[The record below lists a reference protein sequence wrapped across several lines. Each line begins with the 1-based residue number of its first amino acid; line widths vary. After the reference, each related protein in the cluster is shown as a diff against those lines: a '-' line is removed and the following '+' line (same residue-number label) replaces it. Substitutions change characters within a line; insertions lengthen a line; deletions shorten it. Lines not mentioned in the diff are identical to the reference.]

1 MHEDINETIKSIKKS
16 LRLAMNG
23 VVSTL
28 QRRQGLNY
36 KINFGVEIPRLKEIA
51 SRYTKGKE
59 LATALWKENIRECKL
74 LAIYLLPEE
83 EYTTVAESWIAEANF
98 TEIADHLA
106 MNILC
111 HLPDADL
118 LSMKWTSRKEGL
130 FPYCGY
136 LTLSHIMRQGRLPR
150 KEIESELAANV
161 LALATAEE
169 SRPLL
174 NCACNALATYLEM
187 VPDARERILSAANE
201 EREAIGELLDRLI

>member
-36 KINFGVEIPRLKEIA
+36 KINFGVEISRLKEIA
-51 SRYTKGKE
+51 SHYTKDKE
-59 LATALWKENIRECKL
+59 LAIALWKENIRESKL

-83 EYTTVAESWIAEANF
+83 EYSVVAESWIAEANF

-111 HLPDADL
+111 RLPGADL

-136 LTLSHIMRQGRLPR
+136 LTLSHIMRTGGLPR
-150 KEIESELAANV
+150 KEIESELATKV
-161 LALATAEE
+161 MELATAEG

-174 NCACNALATYLEM
+174 NCACNALGTYIGM
-187 VPDARERILSAANE
+187 VPDARDRILSAAGE
-201 EREAIGELLDRLI
+201 EREAVGNLLDKLI

>member
-1 MHEDINETIKSIKKS
+1 
-16 LRLAMNG
+16 MNG

-51 SRYTKGKE
+51 SHYTKDKE
-59 LATALWKENIRECKL
+59 LAAALWKENIRECKL

-83 EYTTVAESWIAEANF
+83 EYSTVAESWIAESNF

-111 HLPDADL
+111 HLPGADL
-118 LSMKWTSRKEGL
+118 LSMEWASRKEGL

-150 KEIESELAANV
+150 KEIESELAAKV
-161 LALATAEE
+161 LALATAKE

-187 VPDARERILSAANE
+187 VPDARERIFSAANE